1 MTKPHLILA
10 GVLSVVLSLM
20 GCHVKQDDQ
29 PIPPEVAPIPPH
41 ETGWHMPDEAARH
54 RRTWMA
60 FGARKDI
67 WCDLLPDV
75 QANLGLLAKTIAE
88 YEPVTVL
95 VRPEDRKLAA
105 RLCGGRVELLE
116 VALDDCWVRDSGPV
130 FVVSRDGE
138 LGAVDLNFNGWGNKQ
153 AHKNDAAVARFVAE
167 HARAK
172 HIRADLVGEG
182 GGVES
187 DGFGT
192 AILTESCFLNDN
204 RNPGLSKADCETRLS
219 RLFGFKSVVWLPGV
233 RGQDI
238 TDGHT
243 DFYARFVGRGRVV
256 AGLETDE
263 SQFDYKVTRRHLE
276 MLKAATDSSSRPLT
290 VETVAGPRRIRRKL
304 ETKEFAAGYIN
315 FYVVN
320 GAVIASEFGDK
331 QADAACREVLEKA
344 FPGRKV
350 VQLNLDAIAAGGG
363 GIHCVTL
370 HEPEAGRE

>member
-1 MTKPHLILA
+1 MNRLLCLVA
-10 GVLSVVLSLM
+10 VGLSLSITLV
-20 GCHVKQDDQ
+20 GCNVGKPPQ
-29 PIPPEVAPIPPH
+29 PGETVETV
-41 ETGWHMPDEAARH
+41 ETGETRWHMPDEAAPH

-67 WCDLLPDV
+67 WGDLLPDV
-75 QANLGLLAKTIAE
+75 QADLGLLAKTIAE

-105 RLCGGRVELLE
+105 RLCGERVELIE
-116 VALDDCWVRDSGPV
+116 VPLDDCWVRDSGPV
-130 FVVSRDGE
+130 FVLSRDGE

-153 AHKNDAAVARFVAE
+153 AHKNDAAVAKCIAE
-167 HARAK
+167 HARAR

-187 DGFGT
+187 DGIGT

-219 RLFGFKSVVWLPGV
+219 RLFGFTSVVWLPGV
-233 RGQDI
+233 RGKDI

-263 SQFDYKVTRRHLE
+263 SLFDYKVTRRHLDI
-276 MLKAATDSSSRPLT
+276 LKAATDGSARPLT
-290 VETVAGPRRIRRKL
+290 VETIAGPRRVRRKL
-304 ETKEFAAGYIN
+304 ETEEFAAGYIN

-320 GAVIASEFGDK
+320 GAVIASEFGD
-331 QADAACREVLEKA
+331 QRADAACRKVLETA